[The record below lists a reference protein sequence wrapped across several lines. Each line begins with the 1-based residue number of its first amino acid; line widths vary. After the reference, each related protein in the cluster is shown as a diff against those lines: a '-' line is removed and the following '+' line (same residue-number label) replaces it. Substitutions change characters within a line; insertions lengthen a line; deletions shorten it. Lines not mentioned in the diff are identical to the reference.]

1 MSATVA
7 AIFPFTKRVQDTS
20 SPPRSFKW
28 TLGPDKHEIHAIVVA
43 NTELEDMLP
52 HCPEVPSLIRMEVT
66 SQRIASR
73 KAKKQNAGRSNSNSS
88 INNNV
93 SSRKTSSASKDK
105 KDKKQVSRISDNDSC
120 PVHPGAAHTWGEC
133 FLNASN
139 PNKKRRF
146 DSKKSSSIDKTDSHV
161 VNLWTL
167 EETLSRQTEVR
178 CQLFYVESMVSL
190 DTVLETH

>member
-28 TLGPDKHEIHAIVVA
+28 TLAPDKHEIHAIVVA

-88 INNNV
+88 TEKI
-93 SSRKTSSASKDK
+93 
-105 KDKKQVSRISDNDSC
+105 
-120 PVHPGAAHTWGEC
+120 C
-133 FLNASN
+133 FL
-139 PNKKRRF
+139 
-146 DSKKSSSIDKTDSHV
+146 
-161 VNLWTL
+161 
-167 EETLSRQTEVR
+167 
-178 CQLFYVESMVSL
+178 
-190 DTVLETH
+190 

>member
-1 MSATVA
+1 M
-7 AIFPFTKRVQDTS
+7 
-20 SPPRSFKW
+20 
-28 TLGPDKHEIHAIVVA
+28 
-43 NTELEDMLP
+43 
-52 HCPEVPSLIRMEVT
+52 T

-93 SSRKTSSASKDK
+93 SSRKNSSASKDK

-167 EETLSRQTEVR
+167 
-178 CQLFYVESMVSL
+178 
-190 DTVLETH
+190 